1 MREIKFRVWDKKTK
15 KMRQLVNI
23 VFNAGFG
30 VEPNDNTIKLI
41 WVKGKD
47 IIEDKDIQIQR
58 EDNFELMQYTG
69 LHDES
74 GKEIYEGDI
83 VRFKHRDITIMAP
96 VKYGEWQESKC
107 DEYDCPHYGYYIDY
121 KWDNYCE
128 NTGFDLYEKI
138 VEVVGNIYENPEL
151 LKGADNIE

>member
-30 VEPNDNTIKLI
+30 VESNDNTIKLI

-69 LHDES
+69 LHDKN

-83 VRFKHRDITIMAP
+83 VKIKHKGETDIGKIIYEYNEFTVDVMNMNKP
-96 VKYGEWQESKC
+96 YGRIKLEM
-107 DEYDCPHYGYYIDY
+107 
-121 KWDNYCE
+121 
-128 NTGFDLYEKI
+128 LEKFI
-138 VEVVGNIYENPEL
+138 EAIGNIYENSDL

>member
-1 MREIKFRVWDKKTK
+1 MRDIKFRVWDKKTK

-69 LHDES
+69 LHDKN
-74 GKEIYEGDI
+74 GKEIYESD
-83 VRFKHRDITIMAP
+83 
-96 VKYGEWQESKC
+96 
-107 DEYDCPHYGYYIDY
+107 
-121 KWDNYCE
+121 
-128 NTGFDLYEKI
+128 I
-138 VEVVGNIYENPEL
+138 VEVTRQCIWEKGIVVFIDGCFFIKVKETLLALYECEPNNYELRVIGNIYENLEL

>member
-30 VEPNDNTIKLI
+30 VEPNNNTIKLI

-69 LHDES
+69 LHDKN

-83 VRFKHRDITIMAP
+83 VKYRDSIGQHIEKVIFDKGCFYAGMHCGSSTRVAPKLINTRIT
-96 VKYGEWQESKC
+96 
-107 DEYDCPHYGYYIDY
+107 
-121 KWDNYCE
+121 
-128 NTGFDLYEKI
+128 
-138 VEVVGNIYENPEL
+138 EVIGNIYDNPEL
-151 LKGADNIE
+151 LEKGAGE

>member
-1 MREIKFRVWDKKTK
+1 MRDIKFRVWDKKTK

-30 VEPNDNTIKLI
+30 IEPNDNTIKFI

-69 LHDES
+69 LHDKN
-74 GKEIYEGDI
+74 GKEIYEGDRVYI
-83 VRFKHRDITIMAP
+83 VPEDE
-96 VKYGEWQESKC
+96 YGEVKWNNETTRFVVIYNEIVT
-107 DEYDCPHYGYYIDY
+107 DFDNWYGY
-121 KWDNYCE
+121 
-128 NTGFDLYEKI
+128 DL
-138 VEVVGNIYENPEL
+138 EVVGTIY
-151 LKGADNIE
+151 DS

>member
-1 MREIKFRVWDKKTK
+1 MVKTLYVKFKNMIICKLPIPKKLQNYFEKILKEFTDEFIKKDQFSCNIQQLGGSIREIKFRVWDKKTK

-69 LHDES
+69 LHDKN
-74 GKEIYEGDI
+74 GKEIYE
-83 VRFKHRDITIMAP
+83 RRHITFYN
-96 VKYGEWQESKC
+96 V
-107 DEYDCPHYGYYIDY
+107 
-121 KWDNYCE
+121 
-128 NTGFDLYEKI
+128 
-138 VEVVGNIYENPEL
+138 
-151 LKGADNIE
+151 

>member
-30 VEPNDNTIKLI
+30 VEPNNNTIKLI

-58 EDNFELMQYTG
+58 EDNFELMQFTG
-69 LHDES
+69 LHDKN

-83 VRFKHRDITIMAP
+83 VSN
-96 VKYGEWQESKC
+96 G
-107 DEYDCPHYGYYIDY
+107 
-121 KWDNYCE
+121 
-128 NTGFDLYEKI
+128 YEKCI
-138 VEVVGNIYENPEL
+138 VVWVKEYAGFMLKLINKEYEDKEWTNPMIDLRNDEEVIGNIYENSDL